1 MPIALSRKSAKL
13 LNDVKDIVITATKSG
28 YVLSKEE
35 KESFSN
41 FKQWLKEMEE
51 YSEANRKRE
60 CERLLR
66 KEEAKRNNEVL

>member
-13 LNDVKDIVITATKSG
+13 LNDVKDIVIAATETG
-28 YVLSKEE
+28 YVLSDEE
-35 KESFSN
+35 KDAFSN

-60 CERLLR
+60 LERLLR
-66 KEEAKRNNEVL
+66 KEEAKRNNE